1 MKILTKKKQKKLL
14 FDIIDLYNY
23 GSDALKAIG
32 TQQNDKFD
40 AMQVLERQKRM
51 IEAAMDAADIL
62 HGFVGTR
69 IVMEVDKQKR
79 LLELRDGFPLKLKE
93 RYGNEE
99 TV

>member
-1 MKILTKKKQKKLL
+1 MKILTKKKQEKLL

-40 AMQVLERQKRM
+40 ARQVLERQKRM

-62 HGFVGTR
+62 QGFVGTC
-69 IVMEVDKQKR
+69 IVKEVDKRKR
-79 LLELRDGFPLKLKE
+79 EMEAQQGFPLKLKE
-93 RYGNEE
+93 KKKEE
-99 TV
+99 

>member
-1 MKILTKKKQKKLL
+1 MKILTKKKQEKLL

-40 AMQVLERQKRM
+40 AWQVLERQKRM

-79 LLELRDGFPLKLKE
+79 LLEAQQGFPLQLKE
-93 RYGNEE
+93 RNREE
-99 TV
+99 